1 MGTPFAEVTLNIV
14 RGAEEKNHYI
24 MHSGKSTWQ
33 WKMEHTNMYFCI
45 SYCDVLV
52 YQSESMIF

>member
-33 WKMEHTNMYFCI
+33 MENGAYENVFLYFLLRRV
-45 SYCDVLV
+45 S
-52 YQSESMIF
+52 SPE